1 MRRSAKVSKYDAAN
15 MLIDG
20 MKKNAGTMA
29 GAWAALLVS
38 ESEVNQ

>member
-1 MRRSAKVSKYDAAN
+1 MRRSANVVKYDAAN

-20 MKKNAGTMA
+20 MKKNAGTMS
-29 GAWAALLVS
+29 GAWAGFLVS